1 MSRETLSVER
11 LTPIHD
17 LAERREADAARL
29 LGDAQRVLEDR
40 LRQLSDL
47 ENYKEPVAGHGPA
60 ALQSAALIRN
70 RELFRL
76 RLADAI
82 RFQRNAVA
90 DAKARVENARNAWLA
105 VHQQTKVYEK
115 LIQRSEAENQPRQ
128 EQRQQKGLDELAI
141 RLLRAATHSGSVDV

>member
-1 MSRETLSVER
+1 MKRETLSVER

-17 LAERREADAARL
+17 LAERREADAARVL
-29 LGDAQRVLEDR
+29 AEAQKLLEDR
-40 LRQLSDL
+40 QRQLHDL
-47 ENYKEPVAGHGPA
+47 ENYKEPAAGQGA
-60 ALQSAALIRN
+60 APLQSAALLRN

-90 DAKARVENARNAWLA
+90 DAKARVDNARTAWLA

-115 LIQRSEAENQPRQ
+115 LIRRSEAETQRRQ
-128 EQRQQKGLDELAI
+128 EQRQQKELDELAL
-141 RLLRAATHSGSVDV
+141 RLMRAASYAEGMD

>member
-29 LGDAQRVLEDR
+29 LGEAQRVLEDR
-40 LRQLSDL
+40 LRQLTEL
-47 ENYKEPVAGHGPA
+47 ENYKEPAAGQGPA
-60 ALQSAALIRN
+60 LLQSAALIRN

-76 RLADAI
+76 RLTDAI
-82 RFQRNAVA
+82 RFQRNAVT

-115 LIQRSEAENQPRQ
+115 LIQRSEAENQRRQ
-128 EQRQQKGLDELAI
+128 EQRQQKELDELAL

>member
-1 MSRETLSVER
+1 MKRETLSVER

-17 LAERREADAARL
+17 LAERREADAARV
-29 LGDAQRVLEDR
+29 LGDAQRLLEER
-40 LRQLSDL
+40 LRQLRDL
-47 ENYKEPVAGHGPA
+47 ENYKEPAAGQGSA
-60 ALQSAALIRN
+60 VLQSAALMRN

-82 RFQRNAVA
+82 RMQHNAVA

-115 LIQRSEAENQPRQ
+115 LIRRSEAETQRRQ
-128 EQRQQKGLDELAI
+128 EQRQQKELDELAL
-141 RLLRAATHSGSVDV
+141 RLLRAASYANGIDP